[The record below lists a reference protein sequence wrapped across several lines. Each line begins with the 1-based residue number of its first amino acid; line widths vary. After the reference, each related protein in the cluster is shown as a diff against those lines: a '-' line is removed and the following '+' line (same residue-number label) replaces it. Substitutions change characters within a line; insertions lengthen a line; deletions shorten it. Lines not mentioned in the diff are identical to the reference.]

1 MKKKYGL
8 ALICGILLF
17 CWTGLYA
24 QEEGHESGEAAEA
37 HEVFVHPF
45 LAHMGLPDAVSEVSI
60 RLTGFRQRLEGL
72 ARSDYAVHIEAGLGK
87 NFGLHIRSDG
97 IQIQDRSE
105 VMLQYAVLGGKGM
118 RNGLAIIGEIEI
130 PTGNTEDNNLKALVG
145 VSSRLTYGKVM
156 VFDATLHFDPKETA
170 LGYESSFVFRANEK
184 FFPMVEVRGHI
195 HDEIEAYVLTGI
207 KFRIA
212 DHSSVGVG
220 VQSGLSSH
228 REYDNQALLTYS
240 ASF

>member
-1 MKKKYGL
+1 M
-8 ALICGILLF
+8 
-17 CWTGLYA
+17 
-24 QEEGHESGEAAEA
+24 
-37 HEVFVHPF
+37 
-45 LAHMGLPDAVSEVSI
+45 
-60 RLTGFRQRLEGL
+60 EGL

-130 PTGNTEDNNLKALVG
+130 PTGDTKDNALKVLFG
-145 VSSRLTYGKVM
+145 VSSRLTYSKIM
-156 VFDATLHFDPKETA
+156 VFDATLHFDPKEIA
-170 LGYESSFVFRANEK
+170 LGYEGSFVFRASKK
-184 FFPMVEVRGHI
+184 FFPLIEVRGHI
-195 HDEIEAYVLTGI
+195 HDDIEVYLLTGI
-207 KFRIA
+207 KFRSG

-220 VQSGLSSH
+220 VQSGISSH